1 MSKKSKNEIQK
12 LFTANTEKDAKA
24 SAVQAVAHAVSAVAG
39 GAMGAAIGKPSLLA
53 SFPIIFAG
61 KYFDQD
67 YITSLG
73 AGMAANV
80 TSPKSV
86 NGLEGVEGIKEAFN
100 PQAALER
107 FKSYAKEVQHAAYLG
122 EAPQINSYSHYISD
136 ADSDVYQLPSHEMS
150 QLDKHM
156 EGLAENLDDF
166 DAYLEGEDEEDG
178 IVISDTLKGLAGNLL
193 AIRDT
198 VHKYPELLEEG
209 TLDEEAMDAM
219 EGLAGLINGASMAGL
234 SGHDEDFLDEVADGV
249 GTLEGLLGID
259 DDEDEDDEDEDDD
272 LDGFEEEDYDVDED
286 ADDYDEPAYANH
298 DEGIEGFDEDDEEDD
313 DIYLQGTETE
323 HDIF

>member
-24 SAVQAVAHAVSAVAG
+24 SAVQAIAHGVCAVAG
-39 GAMGAAIGKPSLLA
+39 GAMGATIGKPSLLA

-67 YITSLG
+67 YVTSIG

-100 PQAALER
+100 PKAALER
-107 FKSYAKEVQHAAYLG
+107 LKGYAKEVQHAAYLG

-136 ADSDVYQLPSHEMS
+136 DDSDVYQLPSHEMS
-150 QLDKHM
+150 QLAQHM

-178 IVISDTLKGLAGNLL
+178 IVLSDVLQGLRGNLNAL
-193 AIRDT
+193 RDT
-198 VHKYPELLEEG
+198 VHTHPELLEEG
-209 TLDEEAMDAM
+209 SFDEETMDAI
-219 EGLAGLINGASMAGL
+219 EGLSGLIGGASMAGL
-234 SGHDEDFLDEVADGV
+234 NGHDDDFLDEVADGV

-259 DDEDEDDEDEDDD
+259 DDEDEEDDD
-272 LDGFEEEDYDVDED
+272 LEGFDEEDEFDIDEDAEDYDE
-286 ADDYDEPAYANH
+286 AAYANH
-298 DEGIEGFDEDDEEDD
+298 DEGIEGFDEEDEEDMYLEGTYD
-313 DIYLQGTETE
+313 EEDIY
-323 HDIF
+323 